1 MILICTHEPA
11 RLGRWRAAVAGV
23 CEEAFAAGACDVLRE
38 RLVEQPDALLLLDLA
53 LPNLHDGD
61 GVEAL
66 LAEHHSVRILA
77 FSSRYSDAEGEH
89 LVHIGVQGYLSA
101 NADASVISRAVAR
114 IRSGSMWLSR
124 PLMEC
129 VIRHYRQSDDLHS
142 HREARGRLAQL
153 TPRQQEV
160 ARMVAEGLPNKAI
173 ARRLQVSERT
183 VKAHLSA
190 IFERTATSSR
200 TELAVRLSKDRTRS
214 PGALHHG

>member
-11 RLGRWRAAVAGV
+11 RLERWRSAVAGV
-23 CEEAFAAGACDVLRE
+23 CEESFAAGACDVLRE
-38 RLVEQPDALLLLDLA
+38 RLVEQPDALLLLDLE

-66 LAEHHSVRILA
+66 LAEYHSVRILA
-77 FSSRYSDAEGEH
+77 FSSRYRDAEGEH
-89 LVHIGVQGYLSA
+89 LVHIGVQGYLPA
-101 NADASVISRAVAR
+101 DADASVISRAVAR

-129 VIRHYRQSDDLHS
+129 VIRHYRQSDDLRR
-142 HREARGRLAQL
+142 HREARDQLAQL

-160 ARMVAEGLPNKAI
+160 ARMVAEGLPNKTI
-173 ARRLQVSERT
+173 ARRLQISERT

-190 IFERTATSSR
+190 IFERTTTQSR
-200 TELAVRLSKDRTRS
+200 TELALQLGELRRPSPALRRS
-214 PGALHHG
+214 H